1 MRNEVRRSLFLGVAL
16 TVTAASLAVGLAV
29 GLGWLRP
36 SPNAIRSILHPP
48 GTAEIAQA
56 SASSTQGAPLDFAF
70 PDQPRLAPD
79 LQFVDASGQ
88 SHSLAE
94 FRGRPVVLNIWAT
107 WCVPC
112 RKEMPALDRL
122 QAMFAGS
129 DLLVLALSIDRQGPS
144 VVTSFYQEIGVSSL
158 GIYVDASGS
167 ATRRVGAVGIP
178 TTLLIDRA
186 GREIGRKIGAAEWD
200 SAEIVTLIRDR
211 LEPRPAAQRE
221 GRQG

>member
-1 MRNEVRRSLFLGVAL
+1 MRNEVRRGLFLGVAL
-16 TVTAASLAVGLAV
+16 AVTAASLAVGLAV

-36 SPNAIRSILHPP
+36 SPNAIRSILRPP

-56 SASSTQGAPLDFAF
+56 SASTTQGAALDFAF
-70 PDQPRLAPD
+70 PDQSRAAPD
-79 LQFVDASGQ
+79 LQFVDAAGE

-122 QAMFAGS
+122 QATFAGS

-144 VVTSFYQEIGVSSL
+144 AVKSFYREIGISSL

-167 ATRRVGAVGIP
+167 ATRRAGAVGIP
-178 TTLLIDRA
+178 TTLLIVRD

-200 SAEIVTLIRDR
+200 SAEIVTLIQGR